1 MLPREAPRLTH
12 ADVSRTLRQVE
23 SKTVGKGH
31 VTTVRAKG
39 QVTIPAAV
47 REAARLEEGDPVE
60 VEIVDGGILLRP
72 MKVIDATQA
81 WFWTP
86 EWQAKEREA
95 DEDIAAGRVERFES
109 DEEFLAAL
117 EARMKPLDADT

>member
-1 MLPREAPRLTH
+1 M
-12 ADVSRTLRQVE
+12 E

-39 QVTIPAAV
+39 QVTIPAGI
-47 REAARLEEGDPVE
+47 RQAARLEEGDPVE
-60 VEIVDGGILLRP
+60 VEVVADGILLRP
-72 MKVIDATQA
+72 MKLIDASQA

-86 EWQAKEREA
+86 EWQAGERQA
-95 DEDIAAGRVERFES
+95 DADIAAGRVDRYDS